1 SHYYIAIAMSS
12 NGETQSEKPKG
23 VDADSFPG
31 PIKPTG
37 TSYVSSGLSNDDPHS
52 KKAKSEAPVSSGLTK
67 PSGKT
72 GVSSGL
78 SIGVPNSK
86 NPDCTKTGVSL
97 GIRGKAAVSSGA
109 KGKAIVSAKAV
120 EVMSFKDVK
129 FGPHGGELR
138 FRLIHFWEARNVV
151 TKMLIGLEMLL
162 IDQEET
168 VIQDFIPAGRIDTYL
183 PHMKVGGIYRLN
195 SFYESNNKTLYRVAE
210 PSLSITFSSSS
221 VLSDLE
227 DNSVCFPEDR
237 FRFHGYEEFD
247 AACDL
252 RGDLYDYVGHI
263 KLVNGQ
269 VLNDSLVLDDAE
281 IASSRRVL
289 LHVQTHELNSNMD
302 VANRVAAEVVTKTE
316 TVTIGELFSYMKQE
330 AAKVAWFECI
340 ATVGDVVHG
349 SGWYYIGCAK
359 ISVYDN
365 DDQACFVLLGDA
377 GQELTGKK
385 AFELVDSYFETNE
398 NMGDDHLVPVPQ
410 ALINTIGQIRKFIV
424 KVSTHN
430 LTGKTQSL
438 TVTKV
443 LIPEDPEIEGNVEN
457 VTVPDAQKT
466 LQNGVAE
473 DGPSTRFEESGGVRV
488 KRASDNVEA
497 EDSKRAK
504 FNLTQH
510 IFFKERG
517 GIERAKALKRSLLSR
532 RRRRQRRSASIRR
545 RFPIRRSLAP
555 FRGAKPSIRVSDF
568 EIEEEEESIGAGGF
582 AIWEMPRST
591 RHKSSKH
598 KDARDHSDSEK
609 EEKKSSSSAIR
620 VSGEKRG
627 KEYYDNGEYYE
638 EYTSSSSKRRRG
650 KGGESGKEDE
660 RGESSKKSKVSS
672 EKSSSRRRD
681 EGDGEEVRK
690 SSSGKHRESS
700 RRESKDVDKD
710 NKKSKESK
718 SDKLYDAD
726 DHHRSKG
733 LSDKTGKIAFNSCL

>member
-1 SHYYIAIAMSS
+1 MSS
-12 NGETQSEKPKG
+12 NGETLSEKPKG

-37 TSYVSSGLSNDDPHS
+37 TSYVSSGLSNGDPHS
-52 KKAKSEAPVSSGLTK
+52 KKTKSEASVSSGLIK

-97 GIRGKAAVSSGA
+97 GVRGKAAVSSRA

-129 FGPHGGELR
+129 FGAHGCELR
-138 FRLIHFWEARNVV
+138 FRLIHLWEARN
-151 TKMLIGLEMLL
+151 
-162 IDQEET
+162 ET
-168 VIQDFIPAGRIDTYL
+168 VIQGFIPAGRIDTYL

-195 SFYESNNKTLYRVAE
+195 SFYGSNNKTLYRVAE
-210 PSLSITFSSSS
+210 PSVTITFSSYS

-227 DNSVCFPEDR
+227 DSSVCFPEDR

-252 RGDLYDYVGHI
+252 RRDLYDYVGHI

-289 LHVQTHELNSNMD
+289 LHVQTHDGPVMKLYLWDKAASDFSGKFKASGGAASVILVTTLNPKRFGGVLTLSSMTSSRVFLDSDVQATRDYLTWLNSNMD
-302 VANRVAAEVVTKTE
+302 VADIVSAEVVTKTE

-330 AAKVAWFECI
+330 AAKVVAWFECI

-349 SGWYYIGCAK
+349 SRWYYIGCGVCHTKATKGPTTLMCKKCGKSDIVGVAQYLAK

-385 AFELVDSYFETNE
+385 ASELVDSYFEANE

-410 ALINTIGQIRKFIV
+410 ALINTIGQTRKFIV

-457 VTVPDAQKT
+457 VTIPDAQKT
-466 LQNGVAE
+466 LQNGIAE
-473 DGPSTRFEESGGVRV
+473 DGPSTRFEESGGERV
-488 KRASDNVEA
+488 KRTADNVEA

-504 FNLTQH
+504 C
-510 IFFKERG
+510 G
-517 GIERAKALKRSLLSR
+517 
-532 RRRRQRRSASIRR
+532 
-545 RFPIRRSLAP
+545 
-555 FRGAKPSIRVSDF
+555 
-568 EIEEEEESIGAGGF
+568 
-582 AIWEMPRST
+582 
-591 RHKSSKH
+591 
-598 KDARDHSDSEK
+598 
-609 EEKKSSSSAIR
+609 
-620 VSGEKRG
+620 
-627 KEYYDNGEYYE
+627 
-638 EYTSSSSKRRRG
+638 
-650 KGGESGKEDE
+650 
-660 RGESSKKSKVSS
+660 
-672 EKSSSRRRD
+672 
-681 EGDGEEVRK
+681 
-690 SSSGKHRESS
+690 
-700 RRESKDVDKD
+700 
-710 NKKSKESK
+710 
-718 SDKLYDAD
+718 
-726 DHHRSKG
+726 
-733 LSDKTGKIAFNSCL
+733 